1 MHNTLLSQ
9 YNSNCHNL
17 VRTTPLKSNTDS
29 VRRTRKPATASGS
42 RTAPIQTPNSTSPL
56 LGTSSSQLQLYAATA
71 NPRPGS
77 TAPTF
82 KRSRVFPV
90 SLVSSAP
97 TPFALPGLPLQT
109 TCTWLALAIRLNSS
123 ENESGCPSVWS
134 GTTPAPGRAH
144 RYLRPHPVS
153 VSYCPILCYINIDIV
168 LALQLRGRTRL
179 QAHVLAV
186 TPYLAGLVKL
196 AQPHIRRT
204 PVPWWHWF
212 MFMFNLSNSRTRTR
226 ISSVSH
232 LIICH

>member
-97 TPFALPGLPLQT
+97 TPLLSSACLY
-109 TCTWLALAIRLNSS
+109 RL
-123 ENESGCPSVWS
+123 
-134 GTTPAPGRAH
+134 PAPGWPSRSGSTHLRTRAAGLAQH
-144 RYLRPHPVS
+144 LRRAGPIATCS
-153 VSYCPILCYINIDIV
+153 PILYLYHIAPFCVISISTSSLPSSY
-168 LALQLRGRTRL
+168 AGARGSKRMSS
-179 QAHVLAV
+179 
-186 TPYLAGLVKL
+186 PS
-196 AQPHIRRT
+196 RRT
-204 PVPWWHWF
+204 WRA
-212 MFMFNLSNSRTRTR
+212 S
-226 ISSVSH
+226 
-232 LIICH
+232 